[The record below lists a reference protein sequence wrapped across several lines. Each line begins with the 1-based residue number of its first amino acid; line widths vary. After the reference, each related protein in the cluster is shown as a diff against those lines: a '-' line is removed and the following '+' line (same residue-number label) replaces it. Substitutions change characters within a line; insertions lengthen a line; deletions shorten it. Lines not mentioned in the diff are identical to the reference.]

1 MRSLPAFRI
10 RLSGISRA
18 LAACFPNPTVRAES
32 RFPNPTVRAGS
43 AVENLS
49 VRPSDCPGRFCRRI
63 KTRNGRVTDRHTDY
77 VNLYIRYGTYLI
89 QNGVTKVKPNINSV
103 GVYLLLSH
111 NGHLVGGRWF
121 TLDQP
126 VSAVPF
132 ENLFN

>member
-1 MRSLPAFRI
+1 MLLFSLPTYY
-10 RLSGISRA
+10 LP
-18 LAACFPNPTVRAES
+18 LY
-32 RFPNPTVRAGS
+32 
-43 AVENLS
+43 NLS
-49 VRPSDCPGRFCRRI
+49 IYLVI
-63 KTRNGRVTDRHTDY
+63 T
-77 VNLYIRYGTYLI
+77 YIYIYGTYLI

-126 VSAVPF
+126 VSAVAF